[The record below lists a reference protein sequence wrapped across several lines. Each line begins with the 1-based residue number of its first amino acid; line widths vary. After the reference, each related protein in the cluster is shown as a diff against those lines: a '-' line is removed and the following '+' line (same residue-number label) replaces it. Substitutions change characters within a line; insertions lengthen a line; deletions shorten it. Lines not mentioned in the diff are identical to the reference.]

1 MRLIVLG
8 VSDKLAGQLHS
19 FWACS
24 EVKCVN
30 IATKVM
36 KSRIAFGGR
45 EEGGGATGGP
55 RDKTDSPKAHAQG
68 ITSSK

>member
-1 MRLIVLG
+1 MWLIALG

-30 IATKVM
+30 ITTKAM
-36 KSRIAFGGR
+36 KSRIAFGGQ